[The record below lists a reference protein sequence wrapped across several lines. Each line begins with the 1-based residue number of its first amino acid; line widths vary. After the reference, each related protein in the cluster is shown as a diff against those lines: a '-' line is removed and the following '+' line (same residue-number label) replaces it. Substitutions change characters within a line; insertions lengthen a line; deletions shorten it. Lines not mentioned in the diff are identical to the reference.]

1 MPVVEECYALHEK
14 EEKREEGRKEGR
26 EGGREGGLT
35 LGKSASLTPLSPT
48 ENVF

>member
-26 EGGREGGLT
+26 EEEKE
-35 LGKSASLTPLSPT
+35 GKSACGAC
-48 ENVF
+48 EEGH